1 MIPINRTYAPLQ
13 AFVEEL
19 YRCGMRHA
27 VTSPGSRNAPLALT
41 LAAQEGVEAVSVL
54 DERSAGFVA
63 LGMAKASGQPVA
75 VTCTSGT
82 AAANLHPAVVEAW
95 EARVPL
101 IVLTADRPPELRE
114 VGAGQ
119 AIDQIKLYGSAAK
132 WFVEVG
138 THDPARDT
146 AIHHRALA
154 CRAFWTAAG
163 GRPGPVHL
171 NFPLREPLAPAPEEA
186 AGAAPGVL
194 GPAAG
199 PLGPAPGPLDPAAAP
214 LGPAPGPLDPAPGP
228 LDRADWQ
235 GRPGGRPWTEVRE
248 HASAPHA
255 DDVHALAERIA
266 AEPRGVIV
274 CGATGE
280 LIAEQAAW
288 LAAASGWPL
297 LAEPTSGVR
306 CGEHDRSHVIA
317 HYDVLLRIEDF
328 AAQHAPGLV
337 LRVGDMPTSKPLRA
351 FVAESSQIVVDPH
364 GAWHEPTRTAEL
376 MLQAAAAPSLGAL
389 AAAVE
394 MRGGAKPRGAGA
406 GAEPRGAGAGAEP
419 RGAGAGAQP
428 RGAGAGAQPCEAGGG
443 AEPRVAGGG
452 AEPRVA
458 GGGAEPRVAGGG
470 AVPLRGG
477 WLAGWREADAKVW
490 AAVEA
495 APDQFEGKVLAGLE
509 PELPDEAVV
518 WVSSSMPIRD
528 VEAYF
533 PQSPKRL
540 RFLAN
545 RGANGI
551 DGVPSSAMGAAIAT
565 GLPTWVL
572 IGELALQHDAGGLLA
587 ARRAGVELEIVC
599 VNNGGGGIFDFLPVA
614 EHADPA
620 AYEAHVATPS
630 DVVDLAAL
638 WPGLREIRTDR
649 RQNVAL
655 HRELVE
661 RVAQSL

>member
-63 LGMAKASGQPVA
+63 LGMAKASGRPVA

-114 VGAGQ
+114 IGAGQ

-138 THDPARDT
+138 THDPSRET

-154 CRAFWTAAG
+154 CRAYFTAAG

-171 NFPLREPLAPAPEEA
+171 NFPLREPLAPAPEELEA
-186 AGAAPGVL
+186 
-194 GPAAG
+194 
-199 PLGPAPGPLDPAAAP
+199 
-214 LGPAPGPLDPAPGP
+214 
-228 LDRADWQ
+228 ADWE
-235 GRPGGRPWTEVRE
+235 GRENGRPWTELRE
-248 HASAPHA
+248 HASAPHS
-255 DDVHALAERIA
+255 DDVHDVASRLA
-266 AEPRGVIV
+266 AEPRGAIV
-274 CGATGE
+274 CGPCHEDVAD
-280 LIAEQAAW
+280 AASR
-288 LAAASGWPL
+288 LAAETGWPL

-306 CGEHDRSHVIA
+306 CGDHDRSHVIA
-317 HYDVLLRIEDF
+317 HYDVLLRVEKF
-328 AAQHAPGLV
+328 TREHAPGLV
-337 LRVGDMPTSKPLRA
+337 LRVGDMPTSKPLRS
-351 FVAESSQIVVDPH
+351 FVAQSSQIVIDPH

-376 MLQAAAAPSLGAL
+376 LVQAAAAPTLDAL
-389 AAAVE
+389 ASAVE
-394 MRGGAKPRGAGA
+394 MRSAARD
-406 GAEPRGAGAGAEP
+406 E
-419 RGAGAGAQP
+419 
-428 RGAGAGAQPCEAGGG
+428 
-443 AEPRVAGGG
+443 
-452 AEPRVA
+452 
-458 GGGAEPRVAGGG
+458 
-470 AVPLRGG
+470 G
-477 WLAGWREADAKVW
+477 WLPGWSDADARVW

-495 APDQFEGKVLAGLE
+495 APDGFEGKVLASLE
-509 PELPDEAVV
+509 PELPDEAIV

-533 PQSPKRL
+533 PRSAKRL

-551 DGVPSSAMGAAIAT
+551 DGVVSSAMGAAIAG
-565 GLPTWVL
+565 GLPTWLL

-587 ARRAGVELEIVC
+587 ARRAGTQLEIVC
-599 VNNGGGGIFDFLPVA
+599 INNGGGGIFDFLPVA
-614 EHADPA
+614 EHADPT
-620 AYEAHVATPS
+620 AYEAHIATPS
-630 DVVDLAAL
+630 EGVELAAL
-638 WPGLREIRTDR
+638 WPGIREIRTDR
-649 RQNVAL
+649 RQNVRL

>member
-63 LGMAKASGQPVA
+63 LGTAKASGRPVA

-138 THDPARDT
+138 THDPSRDT
-146 AIHHRALA
+146 AAHHRALA
-154 CRAFWTAAG
+154 CRAYWTSAG

-171 NFPLREPLAPAPEEA
+171 NFPLREPLAPAPEELEA
-186 AGAAPGVL
+186 
-194 GPAAG
+194 
-199 PLGPAPGPLDPAAAP
+199 
-214 LGPAPGPLDPAPGP
+214 
-228 LDRADWQ
+228 ADWE
-235 GRPGGRPWTEVRE
+235 GRSDGSPWTELRE

-255 DDVHALAERIA
+255 DDIHAVAERMV

-274 CGATGE
+274 LGPSSE
-280 LIAEQAAW
+280 QIAEAAGR
-288 LAAASGWPL
+288 LAAETGWPL

-306 CGEHDRSHVIA
+306 CGDHDRSHVVA
-317 HYDVLLRIEDF
+317 HYDLLLRIEEFTRD
-328 AAQHAPGLV
+328 HAPGLV

-351 FVAESSQIVVDPH
+351 FVAESSQIVIDPY
-364 GAWHEPTRTAEL
+364 GAWHEPTRAAEL
-376 MLQAAAAPSLGAL
+376 ILQAAAGPTLDAL
-389 AAAVE
+389 ASAVE
-394 MRGGAKPRGAGA
+394 MRS
-406 GAEPRGAGAGAEP
+406 AERDRAWIE
-419 RGAGAGAQP
+419 
-428 RGAGAGAQPCEAGGG
+428 
-443 AEPRVAGGG
+443 
-452 AEPRVA
+452 
-458 GGGAEPRVAGGG
+458 
-470 AVPLRGG
+470 
-477 WLAGWREADAKVW
+477 GWRAADAKVW

-495 APDQFEGKVLAGLE
+495 APDGFEGGILAALE

-528 VEAYF
+528 VEACF
-533 PQSPKRL
+533 PQSSKRL

-551 DGVPSSAMGAAIAT
+551 DGVVSSAMGAAIAT

-572 IGELALQHDAGGLLA
+572 IGELALQHDVGGLLA
-587 ARRAGVELEIVC
+587 ARRAGVDLEIVC
-599 VNNGGGGIFDFLPVA
+599 INNGGGGIFDFLPVA

-620 AYEAHVATPS
+620 AYETHIATPS
-630 DVVDLAAL
+630 DAVDLAAL

>member
-19 YRCGMRHA
+19 YRCGIRHA

-41 LAAQEGVEAVSVL
+41 LAAQEGIEAVSVL

-63 LGMAKASGQPVA
+63 LGMAKASGRPVA

-82 AAANLHPAVVEAW
+82 AAANLHPAVVEAH

-119 AIDQIKLYGSAAK
+119 AIDQIKLYGTAAN

-138 THDPARDT
+138 THEPGRET

-154 CRAFWTAAG
+154 CRAYWTASG
-163 GRPGPVHL
+163 RRPGPVHL
-171 NFPLREPLAPAPEEA
+171 NFPLREPLAPVPERA
-186 AGAAPGVL
+186 ATDP
-194 GPAAG
+194 
-199 PLGPAPGPLDPAAAP
+199 PLDPT
-214 LGPAPGPLDPAPGP
+214 
-228 LDRADWQ
+228 DWT
-235 GRPGGRPWTEVRE
+235 GRPDGRPWTEVRE
-248 HASAPHA
+248 HASAPHS
-255 DDVHALAERIA
+255 DDVHAVAARLA
-266 AEPRGVIV
+266 AEPRGAIV
-274 CGATGE
+274 CGPCHEAV
-280 LIAEQAAW
+280 AD
-288 LAAASGWPL
+288 AASRLAFETGSPL

-306 CGEHDRSHVIA
+306 CGDHDRSHVIA
-317 HYDVLLRIEDF
+317 HYDVLLRIEKF
-328 AAQHAPGLV
+328 AEAHRPGVV

-351 FVAESSQIVVDPH
+351 FVAESSQVVLDPH

-376 MLQAAAAPSLGAL
+376 VLHASAERTLAAL
-389 AAAVE
+389 AGAVE
-394 MRGGAKPRGAGA
+394 MRAGDA
-406 GAEPRGAGAGAEP
+406 GAE
-419 RGAGAGAQP
+419 
-428 RGAGAGAQPCEAGGG
+428 AGGNQ
-443 AEPRVAGGG
+443 
-452 AEPRVA
+452 
-458 GGGAEPRVAGGG
+458 
-470 AVPLRGG
+470 GG
-477 WLAGWREADAKVW
+477 WLQGWREADAKV
-490 AAVEA
+490 AAALEA
-495 APDQFEGKVLAGLE
+495 APEGFEGKVLAGVE

-528 VEAYF
+528 VEAFF

-551 DGVPSSAMGAAIAT
+551 DGVVSSALGAAIAT
-565 GLPTWVL
+565 RLPTWVL

-587 ARRAGVELEIVC
+587 ARRAGVPLEIVC
-599 VNNGGGGIFDFLPVA
+599 INNGGGGIFDFLPVA

-620 AYEAHVATPS
+620 AYEVHIATPS
-630 DVVDLAAL
+630 EDVDLAAL
-638 WPGLREIRTDR
+638 WPRLREVRTDR
-649 RQNVAL
+649 RENVRL

-661 RVAQSL
+661 GVGEAL

>member
-19 YRCGMRHA
+19 HRCGMRHA

-41 LAAQEGVEAVSVL
+41 LAAQEGVETVSVL

-63 LGMAKASGQPVA
+63 LGMAKASGRPVA

-101 IVLTADRPPELRE
+101 IVMTADRPPELRE

-138 THDPARDT
+138 TDDPGRET
-146 AIHHRALA
+146 AVHHRALA
-154 CRAFWTAAG
+154 CRAYWTAAG

-171 NFPLREPLAPAPEEA
+171 NFPLREPLAPAPEGLEA
-186 AGAAPGVL
+186 
-194 GPAAG
+194 
-199 PLGPAPGPLDPAAAP
+199 
-214 LGPAPGPLDPAPGP
+214 
-228 LDRADWQ
+228 ADWQ
-235 GRPGGRPWTEVRE
+235 GRDDGRPWTEVRE

-255 DDVHALAERIA
+255 DDVHDVAARIA

-274 CGATGE
+274 CGPTGE
-280 LIAEQAAW
+280 GIAEPAAR
-288 LAAASGWPL
+288 LAAQTGWPIF
-297 LAEPTSGVR
+297 AEPTSGAR
-306 CGEHDRSHVIA
+306 CGDHDRSRVIA
-317 HYDVLLRIEDF
+317 HYDTLLRVEHF
-328 AAQHAPGLV
+328 ARERAPGLV

-351 FVAESSQIVVDPH
+351 FVAKSRQIVIDPH
-364 GAWHEPTRTAEL
+364 GAWHEPTRTAGLVLE
-376 MLQAAAAPSLGAL
+376 AAAAPTLDAL
-389 AAAVE
+389 ASAVE
-394 MRGGAKPRGAGA
+394 MRSGVRD
-406 GAEPRGAGAGAEP
+406 E
-419 RGAGAGAQP
+419 
-428 RGAGAGAQPCEAGGG
+428 
-443 AEPRVAGGG
+443 
-452 AEPRVA
+452 
-458 GGGAEPRVAGGG
+458 
-470 AVPLRGG
+470 G
-477 WLAGWREADAKVW
+477 WIESWRSADVKVW

-495 APDQFEGKVLAGLE
+495 APDGFEGKVLASLE
-509 PELPDEAVV
+509 PALPDEAIV

-533 PQSPKRL
+533 PQSAKRL

-551 DGVPSSAMGAAIAT
+551 DGVVSSAMGAAIAT

-572 IGELALQHDAGGLLA
+572 MGELALQHDAGGLLA

-620 AYEAHVATPS
+620 AYETHIATPS
-630 DVVDLAAL
+630 DVDLAAL
-638 WPGLREIRTDR
+638 WPGLTEIRTDR